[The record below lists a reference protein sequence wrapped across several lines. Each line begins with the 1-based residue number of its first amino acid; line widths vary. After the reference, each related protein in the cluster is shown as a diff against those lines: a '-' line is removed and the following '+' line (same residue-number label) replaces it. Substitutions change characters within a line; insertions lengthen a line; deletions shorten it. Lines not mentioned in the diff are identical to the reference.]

1 MGGKASQKCLAS
13 SVTEEEREAEEER
26 EEEEGQKEEKEV
38 KEVEKEGKEDS
49 CLMSSVTEE

>member
-13 SVTEEEREAEEER
+13 SVTEEEG
-26 EEEEGQKEEKEV
+26 EEEEEEEEQKEEKEV